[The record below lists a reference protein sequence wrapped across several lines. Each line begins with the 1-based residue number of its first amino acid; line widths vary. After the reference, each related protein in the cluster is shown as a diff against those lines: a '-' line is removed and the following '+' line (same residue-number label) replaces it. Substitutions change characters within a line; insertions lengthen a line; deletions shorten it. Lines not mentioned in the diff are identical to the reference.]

1 MSRDVA
7 YISKDIAEHSVRS
20 VQSTAPLSTN
30 LSKPAQSD
38 CLQSNQTLQSK
49 SSNIKTT
56 GIQSF
61 LQAGIS
67 CPRDNHT
74 ERRTKLTYA
83 AVAKI
88 SIAEDKRNKKTI
100 PAALT
105 NQIFS
110 EKPMACLESLYSG
123 QVAGM
128 LAAAPNQTIHIDD
141 VTRALKHLNKSLIPH
156 PKPASAAATSSRK
169 AVQIP
174 RTTVTIRRDQTIN
187 DGNKSSSALVTQLKS
202 GQAGSTA
209 RHQPFHRQQSFL
221 KTNNGPSIANSVQAY
236 AAAVSKTLAQQKI
249 TDQDVTESPSGMSP
263 PDLSKCTFHC
273 ADQISGNRAG
283 LSTSKSSNLHRSTH
297 RGAPCWSGSSQ
308 ITSAQPIPTNVN
320 PIKSSNL
327 GKAAEIPNGR
337 QCSTSRSSS
346 LKG

>member
-1 MSRDVA
+1 
-7 YISKDIAEHSVRS
+7 
-20 VQSTAPLSTN
+20 
-30 LSKPAQSD
+30 
-38 CLQSNQTLQSK
+38 
-49 SSNIKTT
+49 
-56 GIQSF
+56 
-61 LQAGIS
+61 
-67 CPRDNHT
+67 
-74 ERRTKLTYA
+74 
-83 AVAKI
+83 
-88 SIAEDKRNKKTI
+88 
-100 PAALT
+100 
-105 NQIFS
+105 
-110 EKPMACLESLYSG
+110 MACLESLYSG

-128 LAAAPNQTIHIDD
+128 SAAAPNQTIHIDD
-141 VTRALKHLNKSLIPH
+141 VTRALKHLNKSLIPN

-249 TDQDVTESPSGMSP
+249 TDQDVTESPSG
-263 PDLSKCTFHC
+263 
-273 ADQISGNRAG
+273 

>member
-141 VTRALKHLNKSLIPH
+141 VTRALKHLNK
-156 PKPASAAATSSRK
+156 K

>member
-61 LQAGIS
+61 LQGIS

-128 LAAAPNQTIHIDD
+128 SAAAPNQTIHIDD
-141 VTRALKHLNKSLIPH
+141 VTRALKHLNKSLIPN

-249 TDQDVTESPSGMSP
+249 TDQDVTESPSG
-263 PDLSKCTFHC
+263 
-273 ADQISGNRAG
+273 

-327 GKAAEIPNGR
+327 AHLTGNY
-337 QCSTSRSSS
+337 S
-346 LKG
+346 